1 MIALAIVGVSCMA
14 FGLYAGKRRAEGLG
28 WARIVSDLSSDFWR
42 ILTDPFKKGK
52 LRSPCA
58 EK

>member
-1 MIALAIVGVSCMA
+1 MAL
-14 FGLYAGKRRAEGLG
+14 GLYAGKRRAEGLG
-28 WARIVSDLSSDFWR
+28 WARIMSDMASGFCR

-52 LRSPCA
+52 LRSSCS